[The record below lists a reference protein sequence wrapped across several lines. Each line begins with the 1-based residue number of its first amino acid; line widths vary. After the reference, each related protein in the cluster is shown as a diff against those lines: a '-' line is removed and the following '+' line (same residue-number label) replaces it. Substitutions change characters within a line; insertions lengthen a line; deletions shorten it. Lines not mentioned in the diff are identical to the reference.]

1 MTKKWDMVLIL
12 GLLLAVVVSVAAGFD
27 GECDPVRQNVL
38 RLHILA
44 NSDSEQDQAL
54 KLQVRDA
61 VLRETAGS
69 FEAAESLD
77 TAEQTAAALLPRIE
91 ETARQTLAAQGC
103 DDAVRVSL
111 VNMYFETREYDGH
124 TLPAGYYD
132 AVRIELGAAAG
143 HNWWCVMY
151 PSLCV
156 PAACDNYD
164 SALDDSERDIVENYP
179 KYEIKFKSVEVFEWL
194 KNALS

>member
-91 ETARQTLAAQGC
+91 ETARQTLAAHGC
-103 DDAVRVSL
+103 DDAVRVSPVSYTHL
-111 VNMYFETREYDGH
+111 
-124 TLPAGYYD
+124 TLPTKA
-132 AVRIELGAAAG
+132 
-143 HNWWCVMY
+143 
-151 PSLCV
+151 
-156 PAACDNYD
+156 
-164 SALDDSERDIVENYP
+164 
-179 KYEIKFKSVEVFEWL
+179 
-194 KNALS
+194 

>member
-77 TAEQTAAALLPRIE
+77 LFIL
-91 ETARQTLAAQGC
+91 
-103 DDAVRVSL
+103 SL
-111 VNMYFETREYDGH
+111 K
-124 TLPAGYYD
+124 
-132 AVRIELGAAAG
+132 
-143 HNWWCVMY
+143 
-151 PSLCV
+151 
-156 PAACDNYD
+156 
-164 SALDDSERDIVENYP
+164 SER
-179 KYEIKFKSVEVFEWL
+179 
-194 KNALS
+194 

>member
-77 TAEQTAAALLPRIE
+77 TAEQTAAALLPGSR
-91 ETARQTLAAQGC
+91 RPPGRRWRRR
-103 DDAVRVSL
+103 AVT
-111 VNMYFETREYDGH
+111 TRCG
-124 TLPAGYYD
+124 
-132 AVRIELGAAAG
+132 
-143 HNWWCVMY
+143 
-151 PSLCV
+151 
-156 PAACDNYD
+156 
-164 SALDDSERDIVENYP
+164 
-179 KYEIKFKSVEVFEWL
+179 
-194 KNALS
+194 